1 MHFIRYKQVLYD
13 LFHRY
18 LCLENEFNV
27 CYRIS
32 LDFQVKIIFSGCKL
46 LVF

>member
-13 LFHRY
+13 LFYKH

>member
-1 MHFIRYKQVLYD
+1 MLFIRYKQVFYD
-13 LFHRY
+13 LFYFY

-46 LVF
+46 FVF